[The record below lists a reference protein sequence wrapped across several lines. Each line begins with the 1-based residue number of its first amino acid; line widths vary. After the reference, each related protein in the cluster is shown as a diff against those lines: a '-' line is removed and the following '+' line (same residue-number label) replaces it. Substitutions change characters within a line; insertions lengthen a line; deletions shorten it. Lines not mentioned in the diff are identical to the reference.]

1 MSRRGSPDGDHAEKQ
16 HERRERFGS
25 AHSDTPA
32 RDEYRRDLRFVPV
45 SAPRPPP
52 EAHLTEQIIIDV
64 VPPELPRNS
73 SRRHRHVDRS
83 NYAWVKKSRRDSRR
97 YFEYH
102 DPEQEPQDN
111 YEDMDPRTTDDDDD
125 DDDRIPD
132 IQQSYQTPPS
142 DSFPEPP
149 PFQANVSYAQAP
161 QGVHFASAP
170 SVHFGRRYS
179 ERPERYTYDPPPP
192 TGGPPGG
199 GDIRIAAK
207 NQPKAT
213 PNTLNK
219 ITICVYRNSK
229 RQFVEAE
236 VWLVKADFRGVRH
249 PTDAMWLSD
258 AAFFRKVRWK
268 YTTQL
273 RGTFRRYLSFK
284 TVSTARILGYG
295 DYRFGLWN
303 VNDKIFSPAFM
314 KIFDDPSGS
323 LLDPKQHPRDRRVKK
338 YMWVKWLWK
347 LRANAVRKKHLDL
360 AIELIEAYDPARVM
374 GGIAIALSVYFTLT
388 ITWLAKGGDPSYV
401 SGVMSFVLSIL
412 AVLVGLTGLYDWLDL
427 GHMGGGKDFLILND
441 QDFKDMKK
449 DAPRPYEDSGI

>member
-1 MSRRGSPDGDHAEKQ
+1 MSRRGSPDRDYAGRR
-16 HERRERFGS
+16 HERRQRTGS
-25 AHSDTPA
+25 PHSDAPA
-32 RDEYRRDLRFVPV
+32 RDGHRDFRFVPV
-45 SAPRPPP
+45 PSPRPPP
-52 EAHLTEQIIIDV
+52 EVPLTGEIIIDV
-64 VPPELPRNS
+64 VPPE
-73 SRRHRHVDRS
+73 RRHRHTDKS

-102 DPEQEPQDN
+102 DSEPEPQGD
-111 YEDMDPRTTDDDDD
+111 YEDVEPRTSDHDDN

-132 IQQSYQTPPS
+132 IQQSYQAPLS
-142 DSFPEPP
+142 DSFPERPA
-149 PFQANVSYAQAP
+149 FQTNVSYVQAP
-161 QGVHFASAP
+161 QGVHFAEAP
-170 SVHFGRRYS
+170 YVHFGRKFSRRS
-179 ERPERYTYDPPPP
+179 ERYTHDPPPP

-207 NQPKAT
+207 KQPEAI
-213 PNTLNK
+213 PSTLNK

-229 RQFVEAE
+229 RQFVEVE
-236 VWLVKADFRGVRH
+236 VWLVKPNFRGARH
-249 PTDAMWLSD
+249 PTEAMWLSD
-258 AAFFRKVRWK
+258 AAFFRKVRGK

-273 RGTFRRYLSFK
+273 RGTFSRYLSFK

-295 DYRFGLWN
+295 HYRFGLWN

-314 KIFDDPSGS
+314 RIFDDPSGS
-323 LLDPKQHPRDRRVKK
+323 LLDPKQHPRDKRVTK
-338 YMWVKWLWK
+338 YMWVKWLWE
-347 LRANAVRKKHLDL
+347 RRDDAVRNKHLDL

-374 GGIAIALSVYFTLT
+374 GGIAIALSIYFSLT

-449 DAPRPYEDSGI
+449 GASSPYKNSGI